1 MGALIEA
8 IDHNDNII
16 IIIEY
21 YYNNYYINFI
31 QAKLQHDVCTAACL
45 WKQYVALV
53 DRLEKK
59 ANNITFMYNK
69 GLNPSI
75 PWHWVV

>member
-8 IDHNDNII
+8 IDHNDIIII

-21 YYNNYYINFI
+21 YYNNYYINFV

-45 WKQYVALV
+45 RKQ
-53 DRLEKK
+53 
-59 ANNITFMYNK
+59 
-69 GLNPSI
+69 
-75 PWHWVV
+75 

>member
-8 IDHNDNII
+8 IDHNDIII

-45 WKQYVALV
+45 WKQ
-53 DRLEKK
+53 
-59 ANNITFMYNK
+59 
-69 GLNPSI
+69 
-75 PWHWVV
+75 